1 MNRGYLALGAAVVVV
16 ALFGLYVAM
25 SKDDDVAPPRE
36 PAGRKISRTDPVKP
50 AGRGTRTQPGDGAH
64 PALPARSAPAAPA
77 DPSVSEYMVGD
88 VLVRDHRTGEHAP
101 IDVPPAVH
109 PPLGRKIP
117 SQLTSDIAH
126 QLRAVVTECAAS
138 MLPGDRGATP
148 HLDGQIMISIKDHQ
162 ATITSATFQARDV
175 APTSQGLVKQCL
187 EQKAIGVGVPSGD
200 EADVEGY
207 GITLSLRLP

>member
-1 MNRGYLALGAAVVVV
+1 MNRGYLALGAAIVVV

-25 SKDDDVAPPRE
+25 SKDDDAAPPRE
-36 PAGRKISRTDPVKP
+36 PAGRKLSRSDPGKP
-50 AGRGTRTQPGDGAH
+50 AVRGTRAQPGDAPR
-64 PALPARSAPAAPA
+64 PALPARS
-77 DPSVSEYMVGD
+77 DPTVSEYMVGD
-88 VLVRDHRTGEHAP
+88 VLVRDHRTGDHAP

-109 PPLGRKIP
+109 PPQGRKIP

-126 QLRAVVTECAAS
+126 RLRAVVTECAAS
-138 MLPGDRGATP
+138 VLPGDRGATP
-148 HLDGQIMISIKDHQ
+148 HLDGQIMISIKDQQ

>member
-25 SKDDDVAPPRE
+25 SKDDDAAPPRE
-36 PAGRKISRTDPVKP
+36 PAGRNISRTDPGKSAVKE
-50 AGRGTRTQPGDGAH
+50 TRPRPGDGAH
-64 PALPARSAPAAPA
+64 PTLPALPARSDPA
-77 DPSVSEYMVGD
+77 VSEYMVGD
-88 VLVRDHRTGEHAP
+88 VRVRDHRTGEHAP

-109 PPLGRKIP
+109 PPQGRKIP
-117 SQLTSDIAH
+117 SQLTSDIARG
-126 QLRAVVTECAAS
+126 LRSVVSECAAS
-138 MLPGDRGATP
+138 VLPGDRGAAP
-148 HLDGQIMISIKDHQ
+148 HLDGLIMISIKNQQ

-187 EQKAIGVGVPSGD
+187 EQKSIGVGVPSGD
-200 EADVEGY
+200 EADVEDY